1 MRVIAL
7 ILFSSFLCMNAR
19 AAAILELN
27 PDETR
32 FVAMRAVKVNARSG
46 PNIRYPIEWIYQQQN
61 YPVEIIAEYD
71 QWRKIKDYEGTITW
85 VRKNLLTNTRYAL
98 ITEPG
103 ENNIYEK
110 DSLNSD
116 VIARAEN
123 GVVAKIKRG
132 EIGKGFALVHLI
144 FGICLVNDKHIKRS
158 VCKHFKPQRTSV

>member
-32 FVAMRAVKVNARSG
+32 FVAMRADKVNARSG

-71 QWRKIKDYEGTITW
+71 Q
-85 VRKNLLTNTRYAL
+85 
-98 ITEPG
+98 
-103 ENNIYEK
+103 
-110 DSLNSD
+110 
-116 VIARAEN
+116 
-123 GVVAKIKRG
+123 
-132 EIGKGFALVHLI
+132 
-144 FGICLVNDKHIKRS
+144 
-158 VCKHFKPQRTSV
+158 